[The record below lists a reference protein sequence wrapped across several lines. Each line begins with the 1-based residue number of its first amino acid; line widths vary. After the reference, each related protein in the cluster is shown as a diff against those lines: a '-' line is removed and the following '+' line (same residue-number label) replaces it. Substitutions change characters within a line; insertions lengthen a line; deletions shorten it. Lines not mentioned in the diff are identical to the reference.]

1 MRNEPMRRNDLP
13 ETCFSILPSSGQL
26 IIIRCGERGYYPSE
40 WDTGKREENREIA
53 SSHNARRG
61 ITDIQEAAMLAGS
74 IFGWNTPGANPQWY
88 LDNAKYINS
97 NIVQGHIKDP
107 IMSVY
112 YPINSFLLRYMTC
125 YQQYNFLGET
135 MYPEALACKS
145 YLEIAETF
153 LNRLQAQVEKVKAFR
168 AARNVPYAVL
178 GAEACLPP
186 SEESLQ
192 GKLIVLRPT
201 SLAPEYRTADCQ
213 LGFALSGFGCTPGAR
228 GRAVY
233 FEELYSGERC
243 RWDASDI
250 LGVANPEKIPD
261 WAKEK
266 LREYE
271 QKRTEPKKD
280 RGEAR

>member
-1 MRNEPMRRNDLP
+1 MTNYQKRKEKNDEYRSKIMRFTFQLSLGDTEVREWFEQQPEKGAYLKDLILRDKAERLGYREQKSAEPDKAGDYEIIQSIRMGGRVLLMGFNPKD
-13 ETCFSILPSSGQL
+13 ET
-26 IIIRCGERGYYPSE
+26 
-40 WDTGKREENREIA
+40 
-53 SSHNARRG
+53 
-61 ITDIQEAAMLAGS
+61 
-74 IFGWNTPGANPQWY
+74 
-88 LDNAKYINS
+88 
-97 NIVQGHIKDP
+97 
-107 IMSVY
+107 
-112 YPINSFLLRYMTC
+112 YMTC

-168 AARNVPYAVL
+168 AAR
-178 GAEACLPP
+178 
-186 SEESLQ
+186 
-192 GKLIVLRPT
+192 
-201 SLAPEYRTADCQ
+201 
-213 LGFALSGFGCTPGAR
+213 GFGCTPGSR
-228 GRAVY
+228 GCAV
-233 FEELYSGERC
+233 FFQELYSGERC

-271 QKRTEPKKD
+271 QKRTEPKKE

>member
-1 MRNEPMRRNDLP
+1 MK
-13 ETCFSILPSSGQL
+13 SGIPCWQATSL
-26 IIIRCGERGYYPSE
+26 Y
-40 WDTGKREENREIA
+40 
-53 SSHNARRG
+53 
-61 ITDIQEAAMLAGS
+61 
-74 IFGWNTPGANPQWY
+74 NTLKSGNPF
-88 LDNAKYINS
+88 
-97 NIVQGHIKDP
+97 IKDAVSISSNAYRSK
-107 IMSVY
+107 IMRFTFQLSLGDGEVRDWFEQQPEKGAY
-112 YPINSFLLRYMTC
+112 LKDLILRDKAERLGYREQESAEPDKAGDYEIIQSIRMGGRVLLMGFNPKDETYMTC

>member
-1 MRNEPMRRNDLP
+1 MSAP
-13 ETCFSILPSSGQL
+13 EKAGDYE
-26 IIIRCGERGYYPSE
+26 IIQSVRLGGRVMLLGYNPH
-40 WDTGKREENREIA
+40 DK
-53 SSHNARRG
+53 
-61 ITDIQEAAMLAGS
+61 EA
-74 IFGWNTPGANPQWY
+74 T
-88 LDNAKYINS
+88 
-97 NIVQGHIKDP
+97 
-107 IMSVY
+107 
-112 YPINSFLLRYMTC
+112 YMTC

-186 SEESLQ
+186 SEGSLQ

-233 FEELYSGERC
+233 FSFALQCFFRGFALYGGIVDYSHSHNLCG
-243 RWDASDI
+243 
-250 LGVANPEKIPD
+250 
-261 WAKEK
+261 K
-266 LREYE
+266 LSLR
-271 QKRTEPKKD
+271 
-280 RGEAR
+280 RGRI

>member
-1 MRNEPMRRNDLP
+1 MTNYQKRKEKNDEYRSKIMRFTFQLSLGDGEVRDWFEQQPEKGAYLKDLILRDKAERLGYREQESAEPDKAGDYEIIQSIRMGGRVLLMGFNPKD
-13 ETCFSILPSSGQL
+13 ET
-26 IIIRCGERGYYPSE
+26 
-40 WDTGKREENREIA
+40 
-53 SSHNARRG
+53 
-61 ITDIQEAAMLAGS
+61 
-74 IFGWNTPGANPQWY
+74 
-88 LDNAKYINS
+88 
-97 NIVQGHIKDP
+97 
-107 IMSVY
+107 
-112 YPINSFLLRYMTC
+112 YMTC

>member
-1 MRNEPMRRNDLP
+1 MSKLEVISFNKQIFHAVSL
-13 ETCFSILPSSGQL
+13 SGGKDSTAML
-26 IIIRCGERGYYPSE
+26 LLMIERGLPINTVL
-40 WDTGKREENREIA
+40 WADTGMEFPEMYDHIRKVDDYLYRE
-53 SSHNARRG
+53 RG
-61 ITDIQEAAMLAGS
+61 MG
-74 IFGWNTPGANPQWY
+74 FNP
-88 LDNAKYINS
+88 
-97 NIVQGHIKDP
+97 KDET
-107 IMSVY
+107 
-112 YPINSFLLRYMTC
+112 YMTC

-271 QKRTEPKKD
+271 QKRTEPKKE
-280 RGEAR
+280 RGTAR

>member
-1 MRNEPMRRNDLP
+1 
-13 ETCFSILPSSGQL
+13 
-26 IIIRCGERGYYPSE
+26 
-40 WDTGKREENREIA
+40 
-53 SSHNARRG
+53 
-61 ITDIQEAAMLAGS
+61 
-74 IFGWNTPGANPQWY
+74 
-88 LDNAKYINS
+88 
-97 NIVQGHIKDP
+97 
-107 IMSVY
+107 
-112 YPINSFLLRYMTC
+112 MTC

-213 LGFALSGFGCTPGAR
+213 LGFALGGFGCTPGAR

-243 RWDASDI
+243 RWDITDV
-250 LGVANPEKIPD
+250 LGVADTKRLPE
-261 WAKEK
+261 WAKAK
-266 LREYE
+266 LAEYE
-271 QKRTEPKKD
+271 KKRTTPKKE